1 MIQYISNLSLMRE
14 CWQWE
19 ASRRP
24 TFREMKYDME
34 NMFQVTV
41 DKMGMMIMMMNLTV
55 EIVEMVG

>member
-1 MIQYISNLSLMRE
+1 MRE

-41 DKMGMMIMMMNLTV
+41 DKMGMMMMMLNLMV

>member
-1 MIQYISNLSLMRE
+1 MRE

-34 NMFQVTV
+34 NMFQVTI
-41 DKMGMMIMMMNLTV
+41 DKLGMMMMMMMMNLTV

>member
-1 MIQYISNLSLMRE
+1 MRE

-41 DKMGMMIMMMNLTV
+41 DKMGMMIVMMNLTA

>member
-41 DKMGMMIMMMNLTV
+41 DKMGMMIMMMNLTI

>member
-41 DKMGMMIMMMNLTV
+41 DKTGMMMMMMNQT
-55 EIVEMVG
+55 VEMVG